1 MVNLTF
7 PYITRLFSILY
18 NNWNMRSNILIK
30 YFSEKLILKYF
41 TFEVTIWVEVKTV
54 LMIVNSNRRDLV
66 FDYFHRIDRL

>member
-1 MVNLTF
+1 
-7 PYITRLFSILY
+7 
-18 NNWNMRSNILIK
+18 MRSNILIK